1 MQEIFLTMTYHYILI
16 CLYDDVFF
24 LENEKFK
31 DIERKFKMNMLL
43 KKEEIASLRLTSKLL
58 KGFADYSR
66 LSIFEVLMD
75 GEKSV
80 SEIIGATGMSQSAVS
95 NHLKCLRECDLV
107 NDRHEG
113 KYIYYSISNDKAR
126 DIINL
131 AKDIIRET
139 SEQKYRCLSY

>member
-1 MQEIFLTMTYHYILI
+1 MPF
-16 CLYDDVFF
+16 
-24 LENEKFK
+24 
-31 DIERKFKMNMLL
+31 

-66 LSIFEVLMD
+66 LCIFEVLMD

-113 KYIYYSISNDKAR
+113 KYIYYSISNDKVI

-131 AKDIIRET
+131 SKDIIRET
-139 SEQKYRCLSY
+139 SEERYKCLNY